1 MNDTAY
7 ESFVPLARLALG
19 DGYDGTCHQRW
30 VRPLAQLLEAASR
43 GVGYLP
49 LSVCPLDREPPA
61 EFFSVADG
69 RVMLPRNAG
78 YWREARERIETLHS
92 RAAELLPD
100 EAIARALDSILP
112 PLRQCSPNGTVIFDN
127 DGQRLAVAALVDAT
141 IGVLTGGPGTG
152 KTTSAAAL
160 LAIRKRLMP
169 ELSPE
174 QVLLCAPTGKAACR
188 LGESM
193 KAAAA
198 RLHITP
204 DERNF
209 LCGLVPQTL
218 HRALQ
223 WGPKPPEKGG
233 PFARGLARPL
243 TQELVLVDEASMV
256 DLYLMTHLLRALSP
270 RSSLLLLGDSDQLES
285 VDTGGILA
293 ELVLRGA
300 GSRPLPAQ
308 MQHWTA
314 RLGTDAQRILDQ
326 TSPSD
331 GRNSPLPGLVVR
343 LHHSYRAKQSPWIL
357 ELAGIAKPGA
367 RSTVEDFVACCHR
380 HEPNLRLHQYHR
392 ELRSICRDFWL
403 QAQAA
408 SRSWTWEQLPGDA
421 ELGATLRQFQLLCCD
436 NAQVARANRLG
447 VSDLWGDVPQPDNL
461 ALPHG
466 CPVLVT
472 QNRMPLGVFNGDVG
486 IALGPAPGQAAQ
498 VVAFPGLESPI
509 AIAQL
514 PAHQPAFALT
524 IHKSQGSE
532 WARVAIDLPS
542 ESELLDRNLLYT
554 AISRSS
560 GTLDIY
566 ADSERALTA
575 ILGEP

>member
-19 DGYDGTCHQRW
+19 DGYDGTCRERW

-43 GVGYLP
+43 GMGHLP
-49 LSVCPLDREPPA
+49 LSVCALDPDPPT
-61 EFFSVADG
+61 EFFAIADD
-69 RVMLPRNAG
+69 RVMLPRNAN
-78 YWREARERIETLHS
+78 YWREARERIETLHCHATE
-92 RAAELLPD
+92 RLPD
-100 EAIARALDSILP
+100 DAIARALDAILP
-112 PLRQCSPNGTVIFDN
+112 PFQQRSSEGKVIFDN
-127 DGQRLAVAALVDAT
+127 GGQRLAVAAFIDAT
-141 IGVLTGGPGTG
+141 MGVLTGGPGTG

-160 LAIRKRLMP
+160 LAIRKRLIP
-169 ELSPE
+169 DLGPD

-193 KAAAA
+193 KAAAN

-223 WGPKPPEKGG
+223 WGPKPPENGG
-233 PFARGLARPL
+233 PFARGQARPL

-256 DLYLMTHLLRALSP
+256 DLYLMTHLLRALPP
-270 RSSLLLLGDSDQLES
+270 RGSLLLLGDSDQLES
-285 VDTGGILA
+285 VDTGGVLA
-293 ELVLRGA
+293 ELVQRGS
-300 GSRPLPAQ
+300 GSSPLPTQ
-308 MQHWTA
+308 VKHWTA
-314 RLGTDAQRILDQ
+314 RLGTDAQNILDQ
-326 TSPSD
+326 ATAAD
-331 GRNSPLPGLVVR
+331 GRTPPLPGLVVR
-343 LHHSYRAKQSPWIL
+343 LHHSYRAQQSPWIL

-367 RSTVEDFVACCHR
+367 HSSVDDFVGCCHR
-380 HEPNLRLHQYHR
+380 HESKLRLHKYHR
-392 ELRSICRDFWL
+392 ELRSVCQQFWL
-403 QAQAA
+403 KAQAA
-408 SRSWTWEQLPGDA
+408 SASWTWEHLPSDA
-421 ELGATLRQFQLLCCD
+421 ELSALLRQFQLLCGD

-447 VSDLWGDVPQPDNL
+447 VSDLWGNLPQPDNL

-472 QNRMPLGVFNGDVG
+472 QNRMTLGVFNGDVG
-486 IALGPAPGQAAQ
+486 VALGPAPGQPAQ
-498 VVAFPGLESPI
+498 VVAFPGVESPI
-509 AIAQL
+509 GIAQL

-532 WARVAIDLPS
+532 WESVAIDLPS
-542 ESELLDRNLLYT
+542 NSELLDRNLLYT

-566 ADSERALTA
+566 ADSDRALAA
-575 ILGEP
+575 ILGEL

>member
-1 MNDTAY
+1 MIETAHKT
-7 ESFVPLARLALG
+7 FVPLARLALG
-19 DGYDGTCHQRW
+19 DGYDGTGRERW
-30 VRPLAQLLEAASR
+30 VQPLAQLLEAASR
-43 GVGYLP
+43 GIGHLP
-49 LSVCPLDREPPA
+49 LSVCPLDAEPPA
-61 EFFSVADG
+61 EFFAIADG

-78 YWREARERIETLHS
+78 YWCEARERIETLHR

-100 EAIARALDSILP
+100 EAIACALESILP
-112 PLRQCSPNGTVIFDN
+112 PLRQFSPNGNVVFDN
-127 DGQRLAVAALVDAT
+127 GGQRLAVAAFIDAT
-141 IGVLTGGPGTG
+141 MGVLTGGPGTG

-160 LAIRKRLMP
+160 LAIRKRLTP
-169 ELSPE
+169 KLSPE

-198 RLHITP
+198 RLSIST

-233 PFARGLARPL
+233 PFGRGLGRPL

-285 VDTGGILA
+285 VDTGGVLA
-293 ELVLRGA
+293 ELVQRGS
-300 GSRPLPAQ
+300 GSRPLPTQ
-308 MQHWTA
+308 LKRWTT
-314 RLGTDAQRILDQ
+314 RLGADAQSILEQ
-326 TSPSD
+326 TTPADERAST
-331 GRNSPLPGLVVR
+331 LPGLVVR
-343 LHHSYRAKQSPWIL
+343 LHHSYRAKRSPWIL
-357 ELAGIAKPGA
+357 ELASIAKPGA
-367 RSTVEDFVACCHR
+367 QSSVEDFVACCHR
-380 HEPNLRLHQYHR
+380 HEPKLCLHEYHR
-392 ELRSICRDFWL
+392 ALRSVCREFWRK
-403 QAQAA
+403 AQEA
-408 SRSWTWEQLPGDA
+408 SRTWTWERLPSDA
-421 ELGATLRQFQLLCCD
+421 ELSALLRQFQLLCGD

-447 VSDLWGDVPQPDNL
+447 VSDLWGDVPQLDNL

-472 QNRMPLGVFNGDVG
+472 QNHMALGVFNGDVG
-486 IALGPAPGQAAQ
+486 VALGPAPGQAAQ
-498 VVAFPGLESPI
+498 VVVFPGLESPI
-509 AIAQL
+509 AIVQL

-532 WARVAIDLPS
+532 WERVAIDLPS

-566 ADSERALTA
+566 ADGERALAA
-575 ILGEP
+575 ILG

>member
-1 MNDTAY
+1 MNETAY
-7 ESFVPLARLALG
+7 ETFVPLARLTLG
-19 DGYDGTCHQRW
+19 DSYGGTCRERW

-43 GVGYLP
+43 GVGHLP
-49 LSVCPLDREPPA
+49 LSVCPLDAEPPT
-61 EFFSVADG
+61 EFFAIADG

-78 YWREARERIETLHS
+78 YWREARERIEALHS
-92 RAAELLPD
+92 RTTELLPD
-100 EAIARALDSILP
+100 DAIACALDSILP
-112 PLRQCSPNGTVIFDN
+112 PLQQRSPNGNVIFDN
-127 DGQRLAVAALVDAT
+127 GGQRLAVAAFVDAT
-141 IGVLTGGPGTG
+141 MGVLTGGPGTG

-160 LAIRKRLMP
+160 LAIRKRLIP
-169 ELSPE
+169 NLSPE

-198 RLHITP
+198 RLCISA
-204 DERNF
+204 DERHF

-233 PFARGLARPL
+233 PFGRGLARPL

-285 VDTGGILA
+285 VDTGGVLA
-293 ELVLRGA
+293 ELVQRGS
-300 GSRPLPAQ
+300 GSIPLPAQ
-308 MQHWTA
+308 VNHWTA
-314 RLGTDAQRILDQ
+314 RLGTDAQSMLDQ
-326 TSPSD
+326 ATPSD
-331 GRNSPLPGLVVR
+331 GRASPLPGLVVR

-367 RSTVEDFVACCHR
+367 RSSVEDFVACCHR
-380 HEPNLRLHQYHR
+380 HEPKLRLHKYHR
-392 ELRSICRDFWL
+392 ALLSVCRESWSK
-403 QAQAA
+403 AQAA
-408 SRSWTWEQLPGDA
+408 SSSWTGEHLPGDA
-421 ELGATLRQFQLLCCD
+421 ELNALLRQFQLLCGD

-472 QNRMPLGVFNGDVG
+472 QNRLTLGVFNGDVG
-486 IALGPAPGQAAQ
+486 VAIGPAPGQPAQ

-532 WARVAIDLPS
+532 WESVAIDLPS

-566 ADSERALTA
+566 ADGERALA
-575 ILGEP
+575 EILGER